1 MTFAFTRCSVLEP
14 TIPSFKA
21 IDVEAV
27 SRDGQVKG
35 YCVVTKQHLDFEI
48 ETKPEGKR
56 WW

>member
-1 MTFAFTRCSVLEP
+1 MTFAFTHRAVLEP

-27 SRDGQVKG
+27 ARDGQVRG
-35 YCVVTKQHLDFEI
+35 YCVVTKQHVDFEI
-48 ETKPEGKR
+48 KTQPEGKR